1 MVLLWSPALA
11 PLLWAAQG
19 AHRHDSPGTLESGVG
34 LESLLHRSWHPKI
47 LTADSV
53 THVRL
58 TFLLSVIRVLKTI
71 YLCVFIIKSLFIL
84 MKHLW
89 SSNT

>member
-11 PLLWAAQG
+11 PLLWSAQG
-19 AHRHDSPGTLESGVG
+19 ALRQNSPGTLELAVG
-34 LESLLHRSWHPKI
+34 LESLLHCSWHPKI
-47 LTADSV
+47 LTSDSV
-53 THVRL
+53 IHVRL
-58 TFLLSVIRVLKTI
+58 TFLLSVIRVLTI